1 MGHKISPTSLRLG
14 ITEQWKSRWFS
25 KHSFA
30 KTLEE
35 DVKIREY
42 LMNALKKA
50 GIVRID
56 IERLNDGALT
66 VIIKSTKPGMI
77 IGKGGAGI
85 EDLKKQIKKQVKLK
99 QDIKVNIEEIR
110 DVNLQAQV
118 IAQNIAEALERRV
131 SFRRLMKQSIE
142 QIINAGAKGVKIAVG
157 GRLGGA
163 DIARTEH
170 LTSGKMPLHTIRANI
185 DFARATAFTTF
196 GTVGVKVW
204 INKGELF
211 EKLTPLVSQDGDRR
225 SFRRPGQGDARS
237 GNGGERPQSSRGPRG
252 SAPAPSAP
260 SAGRAT
266 KPAAPASRPVAKPAK

>member
-1 MGHKISPTSLRLG
+1 
-14 ITEQWKSRWFS
+14 
-25 KHSFA
+25 
-30 KTLEE
+30 
-35 DVKIREY
+35 
-42 LMNALKKA
+42 
-50 GIVRID
+50 
-56 IERLNDGALT
+56 
-66 VIIKSTKPGMI
+66 
-77 IGKGGAGI
+77 
-85 EDLKKQIKKQVKLK
+85 
-99 QDIKVNIEEIR
+99 
-110 DVNLQAQV
+110 LQAQV

-225 SFRRPGQGDARS
+225 SFRRPGQGDSR
-237 GNGGERPQSSRGPRG
+237 GGGERSAGGERSGAGGPRGPRG
-252 SAPAPSAP
+252 RGFAPAPSAP
-260 SAGRAT
+260 SAGRS
-266 KPAAPASRPVAKPAK
+266 KPAAPAKQA